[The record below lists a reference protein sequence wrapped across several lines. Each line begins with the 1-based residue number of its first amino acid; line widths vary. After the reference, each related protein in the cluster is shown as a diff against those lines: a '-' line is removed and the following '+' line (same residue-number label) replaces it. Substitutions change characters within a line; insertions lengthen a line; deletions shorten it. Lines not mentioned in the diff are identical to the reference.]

1 MTKSYNERVGMYLYI
16 PNDEVNK
23 DEEKGESMGATS
35 IY

>member
-1 MTKSYNERVGMYLYI
+1 MKSYNEQVGMYLYI

-23 DEEKGESMGATS
+23 DEEKGEWKGATS